1 MILLH
6 TSFCD
11 ASSHISET
19 LKLTAE
25 KQSTSIP
32 STNTRLKE
40 TRSTTTQRRRQSYET
55 ETLRSGR
62 RAQSGDPSNTEPV
75 RA

>member
-11 ASSHISET
+11 ASSRISET
-19 LKLTAE
+19 LKLAAE
-25 KQSTSIP
+25 KH
-32 STNTRLKE
+32 STNIPYTNKRLKE
-40 TRSTTTQRRRQSYET
+40 TRSTTTQRRRQSI
-55 ETLRSGR
+55 R
-62 RAQSGDPSNTEPV
+62 RKPCVLEEAQSGDPSNTEPV